1 MDRETGGEED
11 MTADRT
17 FDVSAFRESMER
29 GLQSLAEDTFRTL
42 GGSGSRTLLQQIVA
56 LALSQIVDSG
66 NRTIAASAIVAIW
79 REEEPKRIRHVID
92 ACLMNDD
99 AAIRAQ
105 VLLDHAWV
113 DDEPARILEELLLFA
128 EADVLT
134 EKAWHSREW
143 LLVQL
148 RREVM
153 QWHLRSKLL
162 RLNIVVPSEQRS
174 TRASARGLLE
184 LSTSASKTLLTA
196 GDEFSVFV
204 TVRNPY
210 DVPVT
215 LYTVET
221 QIPVEFEDVVWKQRR
236 RLELLTTED
245 KLTGED
251 KEPQISKGLFAGLWN
266 ITVDRWRQ
274 NLQMAAETQ
283 PRIAQAVTPTEAS
296 ELREKSLRVEANV
309 HVGDVMRGSVTGV
322 QIEQYQ
328 PITVAS
334 ASPEQ
339 IDSVLWRLTAF
350 RHGLVPVVLQP
361 GDSVVKQ
368 FIFRTTSWLFFR
380 PLAHTLNIEVRYS
393 VDGRDHVA
401 AAVFNLVVQAALRA
415 TLIGGVLGGVLGG
428 VARALS
434 QADTTHTS
442 LSIRYVSIIL
452 AAILSAVAVV
462 SLARKS
468 NAQQIISVEDF
479 WGGLFLGFLIGFFGQ
494 QFAIRLLQPG
504 ASL

>member
-1 MDRETGGEED
+1 
-11 MTADRT
+11 
-17 FDVSAFRESMER
+17 MER
-29 GLQSLAEDTFRTL
+29 GLRSVAEDTFRAL
-42 GGSGSRTLLQQIVA
+42 NGSGSKTLLQQIVA
-56 LALSQIVDSG
+56 FAFAQIVDSESRTVAAAAAKG
-66 NRTIAASAIVAIW
+66 IWRKSEPNRVRRVFDTCLTSDNAASQ
-79 REEEPKRIRHVID
+79 
-92 ACLMNDD
+92 
-99 AAIRAQ
+99 AQ
-105 VLLDHAWV
+105 VLLDQALV
-113 DDEPARILEELLLFA
+113 EDESAKILEELLLFI
-128 EADVLT
+128 EVDVLT
-134 EKAWHSREW
+134 EKMWNSREW

-148 RREVM
+148 RGEVM
-153 QWHLRSKLL
+153 EWHIRSKLL
-162 RLNIVVPSEQRS
+162 GLNIVVPSEQRS
-174 TRASARGLLE
+174 IRTSARGVLE
-184 LSTSASKTLLTA
+184 LSTSASKALLAA
-196 GDEFSVFV
+196 GEEFSVFV

-236 RLELLTTED
+236 RLELLTAED
-245 KLTGED
+245 ELTKKD
-251 KEPQISKGLFAGLWN
+251 QNPQISKGLFAGLWN
-266 ITVDRWRQ
+266 LTVDRWRRD
-274 NLQMAAETQ
+274 LQMAAETQ
-283 PRIAQAVTPTEAS
+283 PGIAQAVTPTEAS
-296 ELREKSLRVEANV
+296 ELREKLFRVETNIT
-309 HVGDVMRGSVTGV
+309 VGEVRGGSVTGV
-322 QIEQYQ
+322 SIEQYQ
-328 PITVAS
+328 PIIVAS

-339 IDSVLWRLTAF
+339 IDGVLWRLIAF

-393 VDGRDHVA
+393 VEGRDHVA

-415 TLIGGVLGGVLGG
+415 TLIGAVLGGVLGG
-428 VARALS
+428 LARALS

-442 LSIRYVSIIL
+442 LSVRYISIIL

-494 QFAIRLLQPG
+494 QFAARFLQPG
-504 ASL
+504 AA

>member
-1 MDRETGGEED
+1 
-11 MTADRT
+11 
-17 FDVSAFRESMER
+17 
-29 GLQSLAEDTFRTL
+29 
-42 GGSGSRTLLQQIVA
+42 LLQQIVT
-56 LALSQIVDSG
+56 LAFAQIVDS
-66 NRTIAASAIVAIW
+66 ASHTIVAAAAKGIW
-79 REEEPKRIRHVID
+79 KENEPKRVRRVFD
-92 ACLMNDD
+92 TCLRNGNT
-99 AAIRAQ
+99 ANQAQ
-105 VLLDHAWV
+105 VLLDQARV
-113 DDEPARILEELLLFA
+113 EDESARILEDLLLFV
-128 EADVLT
+128 EVDVLT
-134 EKAWHSREW
+134 EKMWNSREW

-148 RREVM
+148 RGEVM
-153 QWHLRSKLL
+153 EWHLRSKLL

-174 TRASARGLLE
+174 IRASARGVLE
-184 LSTSASKTLLTA
+184 LSTSASKPLLAA
-196 GDEFSVFV
+196 GEEFSVFV

-236 RLELLTTED
+236 RLELLMTED
-245 KLTGED
+245 QPTKED
-251 KEPQISKGLFAGLWN
+251 KEPQKSKGLFAGLWN
-266 ITVDRWRQ
+266 LTVDRWRRD
-274 NLQMAAETQ
+274 LQMAAEIQ

-296 ELREKSLRVEANV
+296 ELREKLHRVEATVYVGNV
-309 HVGDVMRGSVTGV
+309 RGGSVTGV

-339 IDSVLWRLTAF
+339 IDGVLWRLTAF

-393 VDGRDHVA
+393 VEGRDHVS

-415 TLIGGVLGGVLGG
+415 TLIGAVLGGVLGG
-428 VARALS
+428 LARALS

-442 LSIRYVSIIL
+442 LSVRYVSIIL

-494 QFAIRLLQPG
+494 QFAVRFLQPG
-504 ASL
+504 AP